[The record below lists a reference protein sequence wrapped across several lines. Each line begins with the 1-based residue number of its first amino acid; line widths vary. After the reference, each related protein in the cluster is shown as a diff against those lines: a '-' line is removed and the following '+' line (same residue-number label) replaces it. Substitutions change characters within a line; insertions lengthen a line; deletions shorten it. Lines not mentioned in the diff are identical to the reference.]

1 MRGEEIRRK
10 RSKGKKIETKDKTR
24 IRHTRNA

>member
-10 RSKGKKIETKDKTR
+10 RPKGKKMEIKGKTR